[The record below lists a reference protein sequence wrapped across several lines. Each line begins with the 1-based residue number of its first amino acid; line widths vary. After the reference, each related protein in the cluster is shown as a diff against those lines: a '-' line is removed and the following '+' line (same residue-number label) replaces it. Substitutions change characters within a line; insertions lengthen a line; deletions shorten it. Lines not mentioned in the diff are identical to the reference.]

1 MTSTDLQRFIDD
13 HGIEAAILPL
23 SQPTPTV
30 ADAAV
35 ALGVETDQVIKS
47 LVFRIKDEPLLV
59 IASGESRV
67 DRRKLANYLNVG
79 RGRVRFASADQA
91 LEVTG
96 YIVGSMPPFGHR
108 AKLRTII
115 DDAVTGLETVYGG
128 GGDINAMM
136 RVTTSELLRVTAGET
151 MSISETDKA

>member
-1 MTSTDLQRFIDD
+1 MTSTDLQRFIND

-47 LVFRIKDEPLLV
+47 LVFQIKDEPLLV

-67 DRRKLANYLNVG
+67 DRRKLASYLNVG
-79 RGRVRFASADQA
+79 RGRVRFASTDQA

-115 DDAVTGLETVYGG
+115 DDAVTRLETVYGG
-128 GGDINAMM
+128 GGDSNAMM
-136 RVTTSELLRVTAGET
+136 RVTTSELLRVTTAET
-151 MSISETDKA
+151 VSISETDEA